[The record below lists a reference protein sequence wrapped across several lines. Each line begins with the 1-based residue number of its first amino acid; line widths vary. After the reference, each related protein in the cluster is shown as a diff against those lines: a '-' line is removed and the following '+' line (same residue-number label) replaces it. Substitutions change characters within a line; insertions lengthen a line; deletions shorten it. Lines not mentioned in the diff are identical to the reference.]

1 MTPREK
7 NLADINEIAQE
18 YGYTVEDVLGYSKP
32 KELVKIRRLCVVMLR
47 EKGYSTLAIGRI
59 MHRDHSSICNSLNK
73 SKATGMTPEKLKLA
87 RHYMGYSVNEMA
99 DALRLSPASGGTTI
113 RKMESGKVNITGPI
127 SVAVDAMMKGY
138 DPFDYEDDEYDDFE

>member
-1 MTPREK
+1 
-7 NLADINEIAQE
+7 
-18 YGYTVEDVLGYSKP
+18 
-32 KELVKIRRLCVVMLR
+32 
-47 EKGYSTLAIGRI
+47 
-59 MHRDHSSICNSLNK
+59 
-73 SKATGMTPEKLKLA
+73 MTPEKLKLA
-87 RHYMGYSVNEMA
+87 RNHMGYSVNEMA